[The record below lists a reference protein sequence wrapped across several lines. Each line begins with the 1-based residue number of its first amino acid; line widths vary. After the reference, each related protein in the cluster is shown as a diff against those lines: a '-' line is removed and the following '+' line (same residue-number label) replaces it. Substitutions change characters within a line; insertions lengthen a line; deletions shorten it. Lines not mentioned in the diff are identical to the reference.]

1 MLFHDALDCS
11 AVLGV
16 GAQWQQAHVRGR
28 PLLLTPYWLLEHIGE
43 QSQQLQQNDDAGN
56 VDDRHV
62 VGGGPAELR
71 LDVVD
76 ELTRDVLVRWLKR
89 SKSRSD
95 DRLEPG
101 SESLIRL

>member
-1 MLFHDALDCS
+1 MTQETLTT
-11 AVLGV
+11 VTWLGV
-16 GAQWQQAHVRGR
+16 G
-28 PLLLTPYWLLEHIGE
+28 
-43 QSQQLQQNDDAGN
+43 LQ
-56 VDDRHV
+56 
-62 VGGGPAELR
+62 ELR

>member
-1 MLFHDALDCS
+1 MTLETLTT
-11 AVLGV
+11 VTWLGV
-16 GAQWQQAHVRGR
+16 G
-28 PLLLTPYWLLEHIGE
+28 
-43 QSQQLQQNDDAGN
+43 LQ
-56 VDDRHV
+56 
-62 VGGGPAELR
+62 ELR

-76 ELTRDVLVRWLKR
+76 ELKRDVLVRWLKR